1 MATLKNT
8 QRLFQETLKEWLEDG
23 ASSIAASLAYYTIF
37 SLSPLLILI
46 ALMIGIVMDQQ
57 QVEDTLLNNVETTVG
72 AEVAQTFRNLLH
84 SSEEREGDLAGTAIW
99 IAVIVWGASGLFAQ
113 LQNALN
119 KIWEVKAMPGRSPWY
134 FIKNRII
141 SASIVLLAGVTLLS
155 TMVINTGISYAIET
169 IPEVADTAIIIRPLQ
184 LIISVVMTTF
194 LFAMIY
200 KVLPDV
206 IIGWKD
212 VWIGAAFTSFLFFLG
227 QFAVGLYL
235 SNSDIGSV
243 FGAAGSLTVVLVW
256 IYYSAQILLFGAEF
270 TEVWARHHGSSIR
283 PDEGA
288 IWINEAQ
295 ARREAEAAG
304 VEFVSTKRKKEA
316 SKAIGDQDQDDDQDA

>member
-1 MATLKNT
+1 MTVLQNT
-8 QRLFQETLKEWLEDG
+8 RRLFQETIKEWLEDG

-57 QVEDTLLNNVETTVG
+57 QVEETLLENVEVTVG
-72 AEVAQTFRNLLH
+72 AEVAQTFRGLLQ
-84 SSEEREGDLAGTAIW
+84 SSEEREGDLAGTIIW
-99 IAVIVWGASGLFAQ
+99 ITVIVWGASGLFAQ

-119 KIWEVKAMPGRSPWY
+119 KIWEVKAMPGRSPLY
-134 FIKNRII
+134 FIRNRAI
-141 SASIVLLAGVTLLS
+141 SASIVLLAGGTLLS
-155 TMVINTGISYAIET
+155 TMVVNTGISMAIEHF
-169 IPEVADTAIIIRPLQ
+169 EEAAALAFIIRPMQ
-184 LIISVVMTTF
+184 LVVSVTMTTF
-194 LFAMIY
+194 LFAMVY

-212 VWIGAAFTSFLFFLG
+212 VWVGAAFTSFLFFLG

-270 TEVWARHHGSSIR
+270 TEVWARHHGSSIV

-288 IWINEAQ
+288 VWINEAQ

-304 VEFVSTKRKKEA
+304 KEFISRKRQPSAEGA
-316 SKAIGDQDQDDDQDA
+316 TN

>member
-1 MATLKNT
+1 MLMTLLHNT
-8 QRLFQETLKEWLEDG
+8 RRLFQETIKEWLEDG

-46 ALMIGIVMDQQ
+46 ALMIGIVLDRQ
-57 QVEDTLLNNVETTVG
+57 QVEETLLENVEVTVG
-72 AEVAQTFRNLLH
+72 AEVAQTFRGLLD
-84 SSEEREGDLAGTAIW
+84 SSEEREGDLAGTVIW

-119 KIWEVKAMPGRSPWY
+119 KIWEVKAMPGRSPLY
-134 FIKNRII
+134 FIRNRVI
-141 SASIVLLAGVTLLS
+141 SASIVLLAGGTLLS
-155 TMVINTGISYAIET
+155 TMVVNTGISMAIQNFE
-169 IPEVADTAIIIRPLQ
+169 EAAALAFVIRPMQ
-184 LIISVVMTTF
+184 LIVSVTMTTF
-194 LFAMIY
+194 LFAMVY

-206 IIGWKD
+206 IIAWQD
-212 VWIGAAFTSFLFFLG
+212 VWVGATFTSFLFFLG

-270 TEVWARHHGSSIR
+270 TEVWARHHGASIV

-288 IWINEAQ
+288 VWINEAQ

-304 VEFVSTKRKKEA
+304 KDFASRKRQPPTEGA
-316 SKAIGDQDQDDDQDA
+316 VT

>member
-1 MATLKNT
+1 MTTLKSIR
-8 QRLFQETLKEWLEDG
+8 RLFQETIKEWLEDG

-46 ALMIGIVMDQQ
+46 ALMIGIVLDQD
-57 QVEDTLLNNVETTVG
+57 QVEDTLLTNVETTVG
-72 AEVAQTFRNLLH
+72 EEVAQTFRNLLQ
-84 SSEEREGDLAGTAIW
+84 SSEEREGTGTVIW
-99 IAVIVWGASGLFAQ
+99 IAVIIWGASGLFSQ
-113 LQNALN
+113 LQSALN

-134 FIKNRII
+134 FVKNRMI
-141 SASIVLLAGVTLLS
+141 SASIVLLAGITLLS
-155 TMVINTGISYAIET
+155 TMLINTGITWAIDT
-169 IPEVADTAIIIRPLQ
+169 MPTVADTAIIIRPLQ

-212 VWIGAAFTSFLFFLG
+212 VWVGAAFTSFLFFAG
-227 QFAVGLYL
+227 QFAVGLYIA
-235 SNSDIGSV
+235 NSDQGSV

-270 TEVWARHHGSSIR
+270 TEVWARHHGASIR

-288 IWINEAQ
+288 VWINEAQ

-304 VEFVSTKRKKEA
+304 KEFISTQPQKE
-316 SKAIGDQDQDDDQDA
+316 SS